1 MTASAARNAAGD
13 QGMKRYEVASLSE
26 TSLIPEFCRGPALI
40 TLAYVMELLAVIL
53 TLAASAT
60 RADAQR
66 ELVWLSV
73 YLQGLGLIGAA
84 ALCFTRRW
92 LRRVR
97 LPIRFLACWGLVV
110 LITLIVSAL
119 TWEAVHHF
127 QIGVV
132 VDGSI
137 TSFILRN
144 ALIAAIIS
152 LLLLRYLWE
161 RHQWQ
166 EEARAEAEARYLALQ
181 ARIRPHFLFNSLN
194 SIAELIGTR
203 PETAENM
210 VVDLADL
217 FRASLDSRHRL
228 IPLRE
233 EIEIVKGYLRIEEI
247 RLGDKLLVNWEIS
260 DSTLDA
266 QLPRLTLQP
275 LVENAI
281 LHGISRLNG
290 RGLLH
295 VIARRDG
302 DYLVADVENP
312 VPPEEAPKR
321 VGTGTAINNIA
332 QRIKLIY
339 GDRAKLILGEER
351 DEFGPLFRARLRLPF
366 VLHSG
371 AELAPPAL
379 EDEP

>member
-1 MTASAARNAAGD
+1 
-13 QGMKRYEVASLSE
+13 MKRYEVAAISE
-26 TSLIPEFCRGPALI
+26 TSLIPEFCRAPALI
-40 TLAYVMELLAVIL
+40 TLAYVMELIAVIL
-53 TLAASAT
+53 TLASTST
-60 RADAQR
+60 RVDAQYKL
-66 ELVWLSV
+66 LVLSL
-73 YLQGLGLIGAA
+73 YLQLLGLCGAGT
-84 ALCFTRRW
+84 LCLARRW
-92 LRRVR
+92 LRSVR
-97 LPIRFLACWGLVV
+97 LPVLFFSCWGLLV
-110 LITLIVSAL
+110 LVTATISWSAWTLNGLLNLPVAL
-119 TWEAVHHF
+119 
-127 QIGVV
+127 G
-132 VDGSI
+132 GSQW
-137 TSFILRN
+137 SFILRN
-144 ALIAAIIS
+144 VLIAAIVS

-166 EEARAEAEARYLALQ
+166 EESRAETEARYLALQ

-194 SIAELIGTR
+194 SLAELISTQ

-247 RLGDKLLVNWEIS
+247 RLGDKLLVNWEIAES
-260 DSTLDA
+260 ALDA
-266 QLPRLTLQP
+266 QVPRLTLQP

-295 VIARRDG
+295 IIARREG

-312 VPPEEAPKR
+312 LPPEEAPKR

-371 AELAPPAL
+371 AALSAPIAL
-379 EDEP
+379 EDAP